1 MNYYV
6 DYQYLPKGASRPI
19 DNGEVVPLD
28 ITAGGDPSL
37 LPNVG
42 DYVHIDNSLFKGARV
57 GFSGKV
63 RSRYFRYLCAED
75 LANCAVTIVVEQTD
89 DDFGALVKE

>member
-1 MNYYV
+1 MKYYV
-6 DYQYLPKGASRPI
+6 DYQYFPKGASRPI
-19 DNGEVVPLD
+19 DNGEVVPLE
-28 ITAGGDPSL
+28 IGAGGDPSL

-42 DYVHIDNSLFKGARV
+42 DYVHIDNSMFKGTRV

-63 RSRYFRYLCAED
+63 RSRFFRYICAEG
-75 LANCAVTIVVEQTD
+75 LASCAVCIVVEETD